1 MHKVVSRDGTTIA
14 YEKAGEGPPIVLLGG
29 GFRDHTAFDTLV
41 PYLTPH
47 CTVYAY
53 DRRGR
58 GQSGDSPH
66 YAVEREIEDLQAVID
81 GAGGR
86 AAVFGGSSGAILALE
101 AALAGAAISRLAL
114 LEPPYRVP
122 GFRTPPAGFAGHL
135 DALLAAGRRGEAV
148 EYFLGEHVGFPPE
161 WVKEWK
167 DSPLWP
173 SNEALAHTL
182 PYDTAV
188 MGDGRVPVER
198 MAGMRVETLVVNS
211 DHTSD
216 WLLAAAEAT
225 AAALPDGRRLEL
237 PGVWHRVLPEVLGP
251 VLVDFVTA

>member
-14 YEKAGEGPPIVLLGG
+14 YEKAGQGPPIVLLGG
-29 GFRDHTAFDTLV
+29 GFRDHTAFDTLI
-41 PYLTPH
+41 PH
-47 CTVYAY
+47 LAEHLTVYAY

-58 GQSGDSPH
+58 GQSGDSPA
-66 YAVEREIEDLQAVID
+66 YAVEREIEDMAAVIAD
-81 GAGGR
+81 TGGE
-86 AAVFGGSSGAILALE
+86 AVVFGGSSGAILALE
-101 AALAGAAISRLAL
+101 AALAGVPMRKLAL

-122 GFRTPPAGFAGHL
+122 GFRTPPAGFVERL
-135 DALLAAGRRGEAV
+135 DGLLGEDRRSEAV

-161 WVKEWK
+161 WIQEWK

-173 SNEALAHTL
+173 SNVALAHTL

-198 MAGMRVETLVVNS
+198 MASMRVETVVVNS
-211 DHTSD
+211 DSTGD
-216 WLLAAAEAT
+216 WLLGAAKAT
-225 AAALPDGRRLEL
+225 AAALPNGRRLEL

-251 VLVDFVTA
+251 VLVEFVTG